1 MAKGMTP
8 SKRHAMRKMYE
19 ERDKMRKN
27 ERLGISPKMS
37 KKKKGRK

>member
-1 MAKGMTP
+1 MAMT
-8 SKRHAMRKMYE
+8 SAKRNAMRKMYE

-27 ERLGISPKMS
+27 ARLGITPKMA